1 MIFITTRQLPFDV
14 IQYTYNNYIESSKIS
29 FFGFRLSKSF
39 QELHILFS
47 ITFSKPHVPA
57 GKERCLNPF
66 LMELRKRK
74 TMERQFYCVGQI
86 LQQDDNGLNLLI
98 V

>member
-1 MIFITTRQLPFDV
+1 MIKAIIILIFLHFKTIYIIMQRYLILIIMIFITTRQLPFDV
-14 IQYTYNNYIESSKIS
+14 IQYTYNNYIDSSKIS

-57 GKERCLNPF
+57 GK
-66 LMELRKRK
+66 
-74 TMERQFYCVGQI
+74 
-86 LQQDDNGLNLLI
+86 
-98 V
+98 